1 MKLKLLLLSTLMV
14 TPMIALAD
22 EAAPEV
28 APHIFTDLN
37 GNGVSDLEEGLS
49 PGANPSDK
57 GIDQVELPP
66 TPEEEPTEK

>member
-1 MKLKLLLLSTLMV
+1 MKTRLLLLGILLF
-14 TPMIALAD
+14 TPAFSLAD
-22 EAAPEV
+22 EPEQV

-49 PGANPSDK
+49 PGANPSAN

-66 TPEEEPTEK
+66 TPPDEEAPQ